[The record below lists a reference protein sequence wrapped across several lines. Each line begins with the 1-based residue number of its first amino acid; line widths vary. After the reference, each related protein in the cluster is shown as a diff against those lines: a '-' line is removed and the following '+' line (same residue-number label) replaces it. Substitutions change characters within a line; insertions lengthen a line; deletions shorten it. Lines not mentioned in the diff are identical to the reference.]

1 MNLMPPI
8 LLLLTCL
15 LATHPGLAATASEAA
30 QQSTARAGRTQVD
43 YEQLSLADL
52 VRRAR
57 AGNAQ
62 AQFELGSRFNYGRSV
77 PKNVPEALVWL
88 RRAGLAGQL
97 EAQRLLAVK
106 YFNGFDVAI
115 DQEEAFRWA
124 QRLAE
129 AGDAAG
135 QVTLASMYANGEG
148 VPRSLV
154 RSYMWYD
161 IAAASAQL
169 AAQDD
174 ALAPLALEAGA
185 LRDQTGALLLPD
197 EEQEAQQL
205 ASDWWLKKQRV
216 SLQGKPAAKPKA
228 QPAKSQR

>member
-1 MNLMPPI
+1 MNLMPRF
-8 LLLLTCL
+8 LLLMTCL
-15 LATHPGLAATASEAA
+15 LAMQAGLAATEPGATEQSKAS
-30 QQSTARAGRTQVD
+30 AGRARVD
-43 YEQLSLADL
+43 YEKLALAEL

-62 AQFELGSRFNYGRSV
+62 PQFELGSRFNYGRNV

-88 RRAGLAGQL
+88 RRAGLAGQPD
-97 EAQRLLAVK
+97 AQRLLAVK

-154 RSYMWYD
+154 RSYMWYA

-174 ALAPLALEAGA
+174 VQAPLALEAGA

-197 EEQEAQQL
+197 EEQEAQRL

-216 SLQGKPAAKPKA
+216 SLQGKPPAKV
-228 QPAKSQR
+228 QPAKSKR

>member
-1 MNLMPPI
+1 MNLMPRI

-15 LATHPGLAATASEAA
+15 LTMHPGLAATESVAA
-30 QQSTARAGRTQVD
+30 QQSKASAGRARVD
-43 YEQLSLADL
+43 YEKLALADL

-77 PKNVPEALVWL
+77 PKNVQEALVWL
-88 RRAGLAGQL
+88 RRAGLAGQPD
-97 EAQRLLAVK
+97 AQRLLAVK

-148 VPRSLV
+148 VPRSLI

-174 ALAPLALEAGA
+174 AQAPLALEAGA
-185 LRDQTGALLLPD
+185 LRDKTGALLLPD
-197 EEQEAQQL
+197 EEQEAQRL

-216 SLQGKPAAKPKA
+216 SLQGKP
-228 QPAKSQR
+228 PAKSKR

>member
-1 MNLMPPI
+1 MA
-8 LLLLTCL
+8 CL
-15 LATHPGLAATASEAA
+15 LATQPGLAATASGVAE
-30 QQSTARAGRTQVD
+30 QSKVKAGQTRVD
-43 YEQLSLADL
+43 YEKLALAEL

-57 AGNAQ
+57 AGNAT

-88 RRAGLAGQL
+88 RRAGLAGQPD
-97 EAQRLLAVK
+97 AQRLLAVK
-106 YFNGFDVAI
+106 HFNGFDVAI
-115 DQEEAFRWA
+115 DQEEAFRWT

-135 QVTLASMYANGEG
+135 QMTLASMYANGEG

-161 IAAASAQL
+161 ITSASAQV
-169 AAQDD
+169 AAKDD
-174 ALAPLALEAGA
+174 AAMAPLAVEAGTM
-185 LRDQTGALLLPD
+185 REKTGALLLPD
-197 EEQEAQQL
+197 EEQEAQRL

-216 SLQGKPAAKPKA
+216 SLQGKLPKA
-228 QPAKSQR
+228 QSTKSKR

>member
-1 MNLMPPI
+1 MNLMPCI

-15 LATHPGLAATASEAA
+15 LAVPPGLAATESVVA
-30 QQSTARAGRTQVD
+30 QQSKASVGRARVD
-43 YEQLSLADL
+43 YEKLALADL

-88 RRAGLAGQL
+88 RRAGLAGQPD
-97 EAQRLLAVK
+97 AQRLLAVK

-174 ALAPLALEAGA
+174 AQAPLALEAGA
-185 LRDQTGALLLPD
+185 LRDKTGALLLPD
-197 EEQEAQQL
+197 EEQEAQRL

-216 SLQGKPAAKPKA
+216 SLQGKPLAKA
-228 QPAKSQR
+228 QPAKSKR

>member
-1 MNLMPPI
+1 MNLMPRI
-8 LLLLTCL
+8 LLLTTCL
-15 LATHPGLAATASEAA
+15 LAMQPGQAATEAVPA
-30 QQSTARAGRTQVD
+30 EQAKARAGRAQVD
-43 YEQLSLADL
+43 YAKLALADL

-62 AQFELGSRFNYGRSV
+62 AQFELGSRFNYGRGI
-77 PKNVPEALVWL
+77 PKNVAEALVWL
-88 RRAGLAGQL
+88 RRAGLAGQP

-115 DQEEAFRWA
+115 DQEEAFRWT

-169 AAQDD
+169 VAQDD

-185 LRDQTGALLLPD
+185 MREQTGALLLPD
-197 EEQEAQQL
+197 EELEAQRL

-216 SLQGKPAAKPKA
+216 SLQGKPPGKLKA
-228 QPAKSQR
+228 QSAKSER